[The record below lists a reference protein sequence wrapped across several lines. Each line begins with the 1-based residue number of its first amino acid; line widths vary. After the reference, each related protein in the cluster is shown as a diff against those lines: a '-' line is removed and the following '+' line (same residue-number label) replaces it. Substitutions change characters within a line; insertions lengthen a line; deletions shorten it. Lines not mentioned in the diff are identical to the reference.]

1 MVLKRVRG
9 IVTSRDNASVP
20 ASVRFDT
27 SSHKGHRVL
36 LHDVSLP
43 RLEYDRA
50 LVFSTGAVLWE
61 QNRPS
66 VGIGVDDHDDT
77 APAKSDRVTGAE
89 RGDGIGDSL
98 DDSLLTLV

>member
-1 MVLKRVRG
+1 M
-9 IVTSRDNASVP
+9 SAP
-20 ASVRFDT
+20 VRFDT
-27 SSHKGHRVL
+27 PSHKGFGVL

-43 RLEYDRA
+43 RLQYDRS

-66 VGIGVDDHDDT
+66 VGIGIDHHDDT
-77 APAKSDRVTGAE
+77 ASAKPDRVTGAE
-89 RGDGIGDSL
+89 RSDGIGGSL